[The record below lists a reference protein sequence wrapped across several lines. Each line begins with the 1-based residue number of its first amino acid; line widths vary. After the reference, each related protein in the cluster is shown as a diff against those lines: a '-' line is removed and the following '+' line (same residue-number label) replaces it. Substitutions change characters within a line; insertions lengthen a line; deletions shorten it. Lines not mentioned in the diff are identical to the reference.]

1 MKRLD
6 QRDVKKANLGGI
18 RAPGIHVWIVLYD
31 PLNLGNGSAL
41 TVQVTNSTKSRR
53 ARPDCAV
60 LYEN

>member
-6 QRDVKKANLGGI
+6 QRDVKKANLDGI

-31 PLNLGNGSAL
+31 LLNRGNGSAS
-41 TVQVTNSTKSRR
+41 TVQVTNSTKSRP
-53 ARPDCAV
+53 ARLDCAV

>member
-18 RAPGIHVWIVLYD
+18 GAPGIPVWVVLYD

-41 TVQVTNSTKSRR
+41 TVQVTNSTKSCR